1 MSILK
6 NNVVVGI
13 TAGLV
18 ATMIAPFVM
27 SAAKRFSRP
36 LAKSLIKGG
45 IVAYEKGREAVAGTG
60 EMMEDM
66 MAEVRAEM
74 MEKNFATASA
84 TSAGMHQQHDDEA
97 PHAGNGRGAHHNDSH
112 SHSSSTP
119 QERTVQ

>member
-27 SAAKRFSRP
+27 SAARRFSRP

-74 MEKNFATASA
+74 MEKNFAHASA
-84 TSAGMHQQHDDEA
+84 GSSMHQPHDDEA
-97 PHAGNGRGAHHNDSH
+97 PHGSNGHAQANHAHVP
-112 SHSSSTP
+112 ST
-119 QERTVQ
+119 QHEGTVQ